1 MARVL
6 VVEDNRVNLD
16 LMRYLLAA
24 FDHDVVAVT
33 SGAEGLEVLAA
44 KTIDVVVCDVQMPH
58 MDGLEFLRHVR
69 SNERTRDLPV
79 IAVTAAAMAG
89 DRERLKEAGFDDY
102 IPKPIDPTRFV
113 SQVDAHVARAPVSRP
128 T

>member
-1 MARVL
+1 
-6 VVEDNRVNLD
+6 
-16 LMRYLLAA
+16 MRYLLAA

-33 SGAEGLEVLAA
+33 SGAEGLEILAA
-44 KTIDVVVCDVQMPH
+44 RAIDVVVCDVQMPH

-69 SNERTRDLPV
+69 ANERTRDLPV

-89 DRERLKEAGFDDY
+89 DRERFKEAGFDDY

-113 SQVDAHVARAPVSRP
+113 SQVDAHVARAPVSRA